1 MMEFLTSLNQAIQWV
16 LSVGTNLLVFILLSS
31 SIMLVLALTGLVAKR
46 SAQNSARQAFDL
58 QLVKLNNDFV
68 FTPRPALANAH
79 PQKKLPKL
87 HLAGSKLTAVL
98 KFEGDTMASGRQDF
112 ARMVDELLINKDRLH
127 RAIVVVNSPGGGV
140 SQYGQMYAE
149 MERIRAAGI
158 DLTACVDTYAA
169 SGGYLMSVPA
179 HRIVAAPFS
188 MVGSV
193 GVVSEFINFNRL
205 LKGLGADPL
214 TLTAGNMKRTVTP
227 LSEVTED
234 GKQAYLQQLAA
245 IHRQFIA
252 VVKKY
257 RNVDET
263 VVCNGNHWTA
273 AESVEQNLNLVDEL
287 ATSQDYLFRANQ
299 QENLVFISKPVNP
312 YEKGILSL
320 ARRITHM
327 LVESVA
333 DRFGARV

>member
-1 MMEFLTSLNQAIQWV
+1 
-16 LSVGTNLLVFILLSS
+16 
-31 SIMLVLALTGLVAKR
+31 
-46 SAQNSARQAFDL
+46 
-58 QLVKLNNDFV
+58 
-68 FTPRPALANAH
+68 
-79 PQKKLPKL
+79 
-87 HLAGSKLTAVL
+87 
-98 KFEGDTMASGRQDF
+98 
-112 ARMVDELLINKDRLH
+112 
-127 RAIVVVNSPGGGV
+127 
-140 SQYGQMYAE
+140 
-149 MERIRAAGI
+149 
-158 DLTACVDTYAA
+158 
-169 SGGYLMSVPA
+169 MSVPA

-263 VVCNGNHWTA
+263 VVCNGNDWTA

-299 QENLVFISKPVNP
+299 EENLVFISKPVNP

-333 DRFGARV
+333 DRFGARI

>member
-149 MERIRAAGI
+149 MERIRSAGI

-257 RNVDET
+257 
-263 VVCNGNHWTA
+263 
-273 AESVEQNLNLVDEL
+273 
-287 ATSQDYLFRANQ
+287 
-299 QENLVFISKPVNP
+299 
-312 YEKGILSL
+312 
-320 ARRITHM
+320 
-327 LVESVA
+327 
-333 DRFGARV
+333 